1 MELVVTENGTYDI
14 VVVGAGLAGLRAVVT
29 AAQQGQRVLLC
40 TKTTLCS
47 GSSFYTQMDTLHC
60 QGVLSQEDKAIFL
73 EDVENASQGMNDPYM
88 NRYYVEHINERIQEF
103 PQMGVEYQALPEP
116 KLACFANH
124 PHALFSWTDWN
135 KIRNNARAILASYP
149 NVTVMERTDAACI
162 LTRSQAVTGM
172 VLRSRTTGSFSM
184 VGCSAI
190 ILATGGFGAL
200 YRHNLNSPDVSGD
213 GHALALAAGA
223 SLVNL
228 EFNQFIPGYLK
239 PVYRIVF
246 REGTL
251 EHCTAM
257 KDHAGRDALR
267 ERIPDEAARRNLLYR
282 RSKHGPFSSR
292 EGTADFDVALME
304 GCTDPK
310 TEGVRIEYSPAL
322 YDDPRSYIQY
332 YLKWLQDVYH
342 VDLRTADAGIAPFFH
357 AANGGIYVD
366 HQCQT
371 SVQGLFAC
379 GEAAGGIH
387 GADRLGGNATG
398 SCLVFGHLAAS
409 SAVEYAKGH
418 CADAP
423 ALADAH
429 RALGEIFR
437 GTGVLSP
444 KEVIEKIQDI
454 MWCKANIL
462 RREETLKEALE
473 EIQSLKALYD
483 PFPYFDTPEGHLA
496 LQASHALTLAPA
508 LLTAMIERRETR
520 GAHCRQ
526 DYPQTDKEN
535 LYRLVL
541 TQQQG
546 NLTCH
551 REAPPP
557 RC

>member
-1 MELVVTENGTYDI
+1 MEPIITQSGDYDI
-14 VVVGAGLAGLRAVVT
+14 IVVGAGLAGVRATVT
-29 AAQQGQRVLLC
+29 AAQQGQKVLLC
-40 TKTTLCS
+40 TKAVLCS

-60 QGVLSQEDKAIFL
+60 QGVLSEADKAVFL
-73 EDVENASQGMNDPYM
+73 EDIENASQGMNDPYM
-88 NRYYVEHINERIQEF
+88 NRYYVEHINDRIREF
-103 PQMGVEYQALPEP
+103 PQMGVEYHALPEP

-135 KIRNNARAILASYP
+135 KIRANVKSILASYP
-149 NVTVMERTDAACI
+149 NVTVMEKTDAACI
-162 LTRSQAVTGM
+162 LTRSNAVSGM
-172 VLRSRTTGSFSM
+172 VLRSRASGDFMM

-213 GHALALAAGA
+213 GHALSLAAGA
-223 SLVNL
+223 SLINL

-251 EHCTAM
+251 EHCTSM
-257 KDHAGRDALR
+257 EDSCGRDALR
-267 ERIPDEAARRNLLYR
+267 ERIPDAAARQDLLYR

-292 EGTADFDVALME
+292 EGTSDFDAAIME
-304 GCTDPK
+304 GCSDPQ
-310 TEGVRIEYSPAL
+310 TQGVRIHYSPSL
-322 YDDPRSYIQY
+322 YDDPRSYVQS

-371 SVQGLFAC
+371 TVPGLFAC

-409 SAVEYAKGH
+409 SAVEYAKKH
-418 CADAP
+418 PVSAP
-423 ALADAH
+423 CLSDAH
-429 RALGEIFR
+429 KTLGAFFR
-437 GTGVLSP
+437 GTGEIGP
-444 KEVIEKIQDI
+444 AEVIEKIQNI

-462 RREETLKEALE
+462 RQETTLKEALE
-473 EIQSLKALYD
+473 EIQALKELYD
-483 PFPYFDTPEGHLA
+483 PFRHFHTPQGHLA
-496 LQASHALTLAPA
+496 LQAAHALTLAPA
-508 LLTAMIERRETR
+508 LLTAMIERRESR

-526 DYPQTDKEN
+526 DYPQTDKTD

-541 TQQQG
+541 RQEQG
-546 NLTCH
+546 HLICR

-557 RC
+557 RH